1 MLHWIW
7 SMMPEH
13 RIWMIIFCIY
23 LDNEIHW
30 LSKVGAEIRK
40 EKCNLQ
46 FKKLSKRKSC
56 QRNRIYVDRC
66 GKNNKLNRIPVNRF
80 VGKKF
85 PNKLFKHSVFWFI
98 ASAPTKPKVNFEKSF
113 QALLPSYEV
122 HNLYQF
128 FHFFHKKGGSF
139 RIERLKHYLF
149 NAWSEKLINQN
160 INGDISAFCANNL
173 VGE

>member
-1 MLHWIW
+1 MKSTDYQKLVLK
-7 SMMPEH
+7 SE
-13 RIWMIIFCIY
+13 RNNVIY
-23 LDNEIHW
+23 S
-30 LSKVGAEIRK
+30 SKY
-40 EKCNLQ
+40 
-46 FKKLSKRKSC
+46 KKLSKRKSC

-85 PNKLFKHSVFWFI
+85 PNKLFKHGVFWFI

-122 HNLYQF
+122 HNLHQF
-128 FHFFHKKGGSF
+128 FHFFHKKGRSF

-149 NAWSEKLINQN
+149 NVWGGKLINQN
-160 INGDISAFCANNL
+160 INADISAFCANYL
-173 VGE
+173 VEE